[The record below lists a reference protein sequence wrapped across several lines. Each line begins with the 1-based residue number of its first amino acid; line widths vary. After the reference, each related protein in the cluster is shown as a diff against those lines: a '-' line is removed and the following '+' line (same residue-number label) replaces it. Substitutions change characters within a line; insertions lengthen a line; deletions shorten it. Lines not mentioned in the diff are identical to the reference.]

1 MKDKKL
7 GTKIDRGL
15 NFEFFVSTLHR
26 KASQKQNA
34 AGKAAKYM
42 NPDKHKTAM
51 NAFITS
57 KLGYCPLV
65 RNLATVR

>member
-34 AGKAAKYM
+34 AGKAAKYV

-51 NAFITS
+51 KAFITS
-57 KLGYCPLV
+57 
-65 RNLATVR
+65 